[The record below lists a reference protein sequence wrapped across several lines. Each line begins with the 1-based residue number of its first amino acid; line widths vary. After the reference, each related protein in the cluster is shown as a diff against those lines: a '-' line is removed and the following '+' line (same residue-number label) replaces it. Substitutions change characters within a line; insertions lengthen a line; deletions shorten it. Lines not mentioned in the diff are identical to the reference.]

1 MFIISACLAFMVV
14 AVFAAQAMDMCSL
27 FFRIFLMSVA
37 VFTIRAMDMRC
48 FLLRFLLMIVTM
60 PTARTM
66 NMWLII
72 TAKFSLIVKSFLFI
86 ITAGVLVNS
95 DRSNQHIIQ
104 LGNFDLCCL
113 VKIGYF
119 FFGRSM
125 IMMLA
130 TLAPV
135 CMLMKKFK
143 ANKVDHKPQYSDQEK
158 LRASN
163 RLRLINP
170 LNTLKENV
178 ES

>member
-95 DRSNQHIIQ
+95 DRSNQHII
-104 LGNFDLCCL
+104 
-113 VKIGYF
+113 
-119 FFGRSM
+119 
-125 IMMLA
+125 
-130 TLAPV
+130 
-135 CMLMKKFK
+135 
-143 ANKVDHKPQYSDQEK
+143 
-158 LRASN
+158 
-163 RLRLINP
+163 
-170 LNTLKENV
+170 
-178 ES
+178 